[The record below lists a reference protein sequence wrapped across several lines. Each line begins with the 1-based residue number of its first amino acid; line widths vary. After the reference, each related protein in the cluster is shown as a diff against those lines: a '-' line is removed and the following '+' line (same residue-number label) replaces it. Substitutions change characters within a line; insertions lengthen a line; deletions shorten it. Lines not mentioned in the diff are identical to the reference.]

1 VKIWLK
7 FQITFA
13 IAEFQYVRYYWY
25 KFSAPVPNN
34 CYLHGTPRPSRV
46 HPIKVGSELAASSI
60 RNPFQASLP
69 VKAAPGPNGEEYYY
83 YYYYYDDED
92 EGAADE

>member
-1 VKIWLK
+1 
-7 FQITFA
+7 
-13 IAEFQYVRYYWY
+13 
-25 KFSAPVPNN
+25 
-34 CYLHGTPRPSRV
+34 V